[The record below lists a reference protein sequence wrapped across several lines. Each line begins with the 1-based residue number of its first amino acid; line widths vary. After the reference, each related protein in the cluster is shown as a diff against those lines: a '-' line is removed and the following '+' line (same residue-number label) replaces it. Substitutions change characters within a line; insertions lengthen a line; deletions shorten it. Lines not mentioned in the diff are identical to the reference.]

1 MTSAEMIPAAIL
13 KRKAVVYVRQS
24 TQSQV
29 MTNLEGQ
36 RRQYDLVDVARQHGF
51 VDVEI
56 IDDDLGRSA
65 SGTVARPGFDRLVAW
80 LCAGKVGAVLC
91 FDASRLAR
99 NGRDWHHLLELCG
112 LVEARVI
119 DLDGVYNPC
128 RPNDRLLLGMKGS
141 ISEFELG
148 VLRARMIDAARS
160 KASRGELRLSVPFG
174 YIWHREAGLGLDPDL
189 RLQEVIRLIFA
200 RFRELGSAR
209 QVLLSMKA
217 DQIYF
222 PRPSD
227 EGRMTNF
234 EWMPTRYRNV
244 IAVLKNPFYAGVYV
258 YGKSEKRTSIVEG
271 RARRSY
277 GHGKPIGTW
286 EVMIKDHHEG
296 YITWA
301 EYERNQKQLALNNYG
316 RAGGIKTG
324 RGGRALLS
332 GIMTCGRCGR
342 RLSVAYTGNPQSRP
356 VYRCDKPNLMMGLP
370 RCMTFG
376 GPRIDAAV
384 GRELLRAVEPMAVE
398 AAFKAERMHQE
409 HKEDQQRILDL
420 EMQQARY
427 EAGLAERRYAA
438 CDPDNRLIAAQLEKN
453 WEAALRRVR
462 DLEAR
467 HPGDKPNIEV
477 DPNAFANLADNL
489 AAAWNAPGVTMRARQ
504 QLLRTLIADI
514 IVDVDDDV
522 RDVVLTIHWRGGQ
535 HSELRVRKPRTG
547 EHGCA
552 TTDDALAVMRS
563 MAGRW
568 SDEHIAASL
577 NRMGLAYR
585 PGQDLDGAP
594 RLFCSSRPWDPR
606 LQICRKKW
614 RVAYHERSC
623 GGVTRYKPHDSA
635 PRKSWRSCRPSR
647 SFPERRIRSAP
658 MTSCRRRSKRRWRER
673 VARVASPTTTRFQ
686 CLQTL
691 DEGVYNNSRIPIGR
705 IERSTVLVSTST
717 RPSVR
722 NTVRPPQ
729 WPSVYLIAS
738 ARGNL
743 AEMSLSTLVSRDF
756 SSSMSGLLSDLRAA
770 SRMSALVPRTRPS
783 MA

>member
-1 MTSAEMIPAAIL
+1 MTSTEIIPPEIL

-29 MTNLEGQ
+29 MTNLESQ
-36 RRQYDLVDVARQHGF
+36 RRQYDLVGIARQRGF
-51 VDVEI
+51 ADVEV

-160 KASRGELRLSVPFG
+160 KASRGELRISVPFG
-174 YIWHREAGLGLDPDL
+174 YIWHREAGLGLDPDR
-189 RLQEVIRLIFA
+189 RLQEVIRLIFQ
-200 RFRELGSAR
+200 RFREHGSAR
-209 QVLLSMKA
+209 QALLSMKA
-217 DQIYF
+217 DRIHF

-227 EGRMTNF
+227 ECRMTNF
-234 EWMPTRYRNV
+234 EWMPIRYRNV
-244 IAVLKNPFYAGVYV
+244 IAVLKNPFYAGAYV
-258 YGKSEKRTSIVEG
+258 YGKSEKRTAIVEG

-277 GHGKPIGTW
+277 GHGKPFGTW
-286 EVMIKDHHEG
+286 EVMIKDHHEA
-296 YITWA
+296 YICWA
-301 EYERNQKQLALNNYG
+301 EYERNQTQLALNNYG
-316 RAGGIKTG
+316 RTGGAKSG

-332 GIMTCGRCGR
+332 GIMICGRCGR

-398 AAFKAERMHQE
+398 AAFKAERMSREQ
-409 HKEDQQRILDL
+409 KQDQQHVLDL
-420 EMQQARY
+420 EIQQARY
-427 EAGLAERRYAA
+427 EASLAERRYAA

-453 WEAALRRVR
+453 WEAALRRVN

-467 HPGDKPNIEV
+467 HPGDKQSNIEV
-477 DPNAFANLADNL
+477 DPGAFANLAENL
-489 AAAWNAPGVTMRARQ
+489 AAVWNAPGVTMRARQ
-504 QLLRTLIADI
+504 QLLRALITDI
-514 IVDVDDDV
+514 IVNVDDDV
-522 RDVVLTIHWRGGQ
+522 RDVILTIHWRGGQ

-577 NRMGLAYR
+577 NRMGLPTGQGKTWTAHRVSSVRRVRGIHAYR
-585 PGQDLDGAP
+585 SAEKDGEWLTMSESAVVLGVTNHTIRRLVKTGVLPAVQVVSGAP
-594 RLFCSSRPWDPR
+594 YQIRADDLRSETVKAAAARKSRP
-606 LQICRKKW
+606 C
-614 RVAYHERSC
+614 RVADDI
-623 GGVTRYKPHDSA
+623 T
-635 PRKSWRSCRPSR
+635 
-647 SFPERRIRSAP
+647 IP
-658 MTSCRRRSKRRWRER
+658 MFTD
-673 VARVASPTTTRFQ
+673 T
-686 CLQTL
+686 
-691 DEGVYNNSRIPIGR
+691 
-705 IERSTVLVSTST
+705 
-717 RPSVR
+717 
-722 NTVRPPQ
+722 
-729 WPSVYLIAS
+729 
-738 ARGNL
+738 
-743 AEMSLSTLVSRDF
+743 
-756 SSSMSGLLSDLRAA
+756 
-770 SRMSALVPRTRPS
+770 
-783 MA
+783 

>member
-1 MTSAEMIPAAIL
+1 MTSAEPLPAVIL

-29 MTNLEGQ
+29 MTNLESK
-36 RRQYDLVDVARQHGF
+36 RRQYDLVSLARERGF
-51 VDVEI
+51 IDVEI

-119 DLDGVYNPC
+119 DLDGIYNPC

-148 VLRARMIDAARS
+148 VLRARMLDAARS
-160 KASRGELRLSVPFG
+160 KAGRGELRISVPFG
-174 YIWHREAGLGLDPDL
+174 YTWHREAGLGLDPDL

-209 QVLLSMKA
+209 QVLLAMRA
-217 DQIYF
+217 DRVHF

-227 EGRMTNF
+227 EGRMTSF
-234 EWMPTRYRNV
+234 EWMPIRYRNV
-244 IAVLKNPFYAGVYV
+244 IAILKNPFYAGVYV

-296 YITWA
+296 YIDWA

-316 RAGGIKTG
+316 RAGGIKSG

-376 GPRIDAAV
+376 GPRVDAAV
-384 GRELLRAVEPMAVE
+384 GRELLLVVAPMAID
-398 AAFKAERMHQE
+398 AAFEAERMHRGQQ
-409 HKEDQQRILDL
+409 EDQQRIRDL
-420 EMQQARY
+420 EMQQAQY
-427 EAGLAERRYAA
+427 DASLAERRYAA

-467 HPGDKPNIEV
+467 RPTERQSDIAV
-477 DPNAFANLADNL
+477 DPSAFNDLAGNLS
-489 AAAWNAPGVTMRARQ
+489 AAWNAPGVTMRARQ
-504 QLLRTLIADI
+504 QLLRALITDI
-514 IVDVDDDV
+514 VVDVDDDAREV
-522 RDVVLTIHWRGGQ
+522 ILTIHWRGGR

-552 TTDDALAVMRS
+552 TAEDALAVMRS

-577 NRMGLAYR
+577 NRMGL
-585 PGQDLDGAP
+585 PTGQGKNWTA
-594 RLFCSSRPWDPR
+594 
-606 LQICRKKW
+606 
-614 RVAYHERSC
+614 H
-623 GGVTRYKPHDSA
+623 
-635 PRKSWRSCRPSR
+635 
-647 SFPERRIRSAP
+647 
-658 MTSCRRRSKRRWRER
+658 
-673 VARVASPTTTRFQ
+673 RVASVRRVRGIHAYRSAEKDGKWLTMTEAAKVLGVTNH
-686 CLQTL
+686 TL
-691 DEGVYNNSRIPIGR
+691 RRLIKNR
-705 IERSTVLVSTST
+705 VLPAEQVVAGAPYQIRADDLASE
-717 RPSVR
+717 SVR
-722 NTVRPPQ
+722 
-729 WPSVYLIAS
+729 
-738 ARGNL
+738 
-743 AEMSLSTLVSRDF
+743 
-756 SSSMSGLLSDLRAA
+756 
-770 SRMSALVPRTRPS
+770 SALARKGRPCRVTGADTLP
-783 MA
+783 MFPDT